1 MSKNL
6 VIVES
11 PAKAK
16 TIEGYLGSDFTVK
29 SSFGHVR
36 DLPKDGIAV
45 DVTNG
50 FKPAYEVSPDKRAL
64 VNELKKLAGQKGMEV
79 WLATDD
85 DREGEAISWHLKEA
99 LGLRDNTKRIVFREI
114 TKTAI
119 LNAIKQ
125 PRTIDVDLVNAQQ
138 ARRVLDRLVGYEL
151 SPVLWRKIKG
161 GSIKGLSAGRVQSVA
176 LRLVVEREREVDKHN
191 AKSSFKVTAQF
202 LVEGSKVLNA
212 ELPKN
217 FATEAEARTFL
228 EACIGAGYRIKN
240 LEVKPAKKSP
250 APPFTTSTL
259 QQEAARKLSY
269 SVDRTMKLA
278 QGLYEAG
285 KISYMRTDS
294 TSLSQEAVDK
304 ATAEITT
311 EFGANYVQN
320 RQYKTKNESA
330 QEAHEAIRPT
340 NFNDRNAGADR
351 DQKRLYELIWK
362 RAIASQM
369 ADAQLERTT
378 VTVGIDFANP
388 GLKAGAMDSGKADDT
403 DSPFTDA
410 ASVAS
415 FASFAPG
422 LSPGQ
427 TMQNLPGELIAQG
440 EVIKF
445 DGFLRVYLESKDD
458 EDDEDAK
465 GMLPP
470 LSIGQGL
477 NLGQMKATEKFT
489 RPQPRYAEASLVKKL
504 EEMGIGRPSTYAP
517 TISTIINR
525 GYVEKQDRPG
535 QERAFKEYTLKQDT
549 ITETSGKETFGSEK
563 AKLFPTDTGMVV
575 SDFLVEYFPN
585 IVDYKFTANVE
596 KEFDEIADGKMNWQQ
611 MLGDFYD
618 PFHRNVT
625 EIQGSDKVSF
635 KTGER
640 VLGADPKTGKP
651 ISARL
656 GKYGAFVQIGEA
668 ADEEKPR
675 YANLR
680 KDQLIETISLEQALD
695 LFKLPREVGFF
706 EDKPMVIGVG
716 KFGPYVK
723 HDEKFVSLTQ
733 QDDPYTIDE
742 ARTIEL
748 LQQKRAEA
756 VTEALGEFEGQLV
769 TTGKGRFGPYVKF
782 ADKYVSLPRTEQ
794 LAGLTLARAIE
805 LIEAKRQAE
814 ANKYI
819 KEFPENPS
827 IKVVNGQYGP
837 YLAVGKRNV
846 KIPKDVDAASLTLE
860 DCLKLAGDDPAAAS
874 KAPAKKAAGA
884 KATAAKTAAKAPA
897 KKAATTTA
905 KKAPAAK
912 PATRTATK
920 KPAVAKK

>member
-16 TIEGYLGSDFTVK
+16 TIEGYLGKDFTVK

-36 DLPKDGIAV
+36 DLPKDGLAV
-45 DVTNG
+45 DVSNG
-50 FKPAYEVSPDKRAL
+50 FLPSYEISPDKKKL
-64 VNELKKLAGQKGMEV
+64 VSELKALAKASDEV

-119 LNAIKQ
+119 QNAIKS

-161 GSIKGLSAGRVQSVA
+161 GQSLSAGRVQSVA
-176 LRLVVEREREVDKHN
+176 LRLVVEREREIDQHQS
-191 AKSSFKVTAQF
+191 KSSFKVSAQF
-202 LVEGSKVLNA
+202 IVDGNKVLNA

-217 FATEAEARTFL
+217 FATSGEARAFL
-228 EACIGAGYRIKN
+228 EQCIGATYTIRN
-240 LEVKPAKKSP
+240 LETKPAKKSP

-259 QQEAARKLSY
+259 QQEASRKLGY
-269 SVDRTMKLA
+269 SVDRTMRIA

-294 TSLSQEAVDK
+294 LNLSQEAVDK
-304 ATAEITT
+304 AVAEIST
-311 EFGANYVQN
+311 EFGDKYIQTRHFKN
-320 RQYKTKNESA
+320 KNESA

-340 NFNDRNAGADR
+340 NFNDRNAGGDR

-378 VTVGIDFANP
+378 VTIGIKFAN
-388 GLKAGAMDSGKADDT
+388 GASATVQASSTSVD
-403 DSPFTDA
+403 DSPFAETGTKA
-410 ASVAS
+410 QPTK
-415 FASFAPG
+415 FP
-422 LSPGQ
+422 
-427 TMQNLPGELIAQG
+427 TELIAQG
-440 EVIKF
+440 EVVKF

-458 EDDEDAK
+458 DEDEDSK

-470 LSIGQGL
+470 LKIGQDL

-525 GYVEKQDRPG
+525 GYVVKQDKPG
-535 QERAFKEYTLKQDT
+535 LERKFVEYTLQRDQ
-549 ITETSGKETFGSEK
+549 ISETSGKENFGSEK
-563 AKLFPTDTGMVV
+563 AKLFPTNTGIVV
-575 SDFLVEYFPN
+575 NDFLVEYFPD
-585 IVDYKFTANVE
+585 IVDFKFTATVE
-596 KEFDEIADGKMNWQQ
+596 KDFDEIADGKMNWQT
-611 MLGDFYD
+611 MLEGFYGDFHKNIED
-618 PFHRNVT
+618 
-625 EIQGSDKVSF
+625 IQGSSGVSF

-640 VLGADPKTGKP
+640 VLGADPASGKP
-651 ISARL
+651 VSARL
-656 GKYGAFVQIGEA
+656 GKYGAYVQIGEA
-668 ADEEKPR
+668 SDDEKPR

-680 KDQLIETISLEQALD
+680 DGQLIETISLDDAMN
-695 LFKLPREVGFF
+695 LFSLPREVGMF
-706 EDKPMVIGVG
+706 EDQAMTIGIG

-723 HDEKFVSLTQ
+723 HDNKYVSLTKE
-733 QDDPYTIDE
+733 DDPYTIPTE
-742 ARTIEL
+742 RAIEL
-748 LQQKRAEA
+748 IQQKRAES
-756 VTEALGEFEGQLV
+756 VSEALGEYEGTLV
-769 TTGKGRFGPYVKF
+769 ATGKGRFGPYVKHN
-782 ADKYVSLPRTEQ
+782 DKYISIPRNEQ
-794 LAGLTLARAIE
+794 LATLTLDRAIE
-805 LIEAKRQAE
+805 LILAKRQAE

-819 KEFPENPS
+819 KEFPENPAV
-827 IKVVNGQYGP
+827 KVVNGQYGP

-846 KIPKDVDAASLTLE
+846 KIPKETDPATLTLE
-860 DCLKLAGDDPAAAS
+860 QCLELAGGDPTPS
-874 KAPAKKAAGA
+874 G
-884 KATAAKTAAKAPA
+884 KAPA
-897 KKAATTTA
+897 KKAATA
-905 KKAPAAK
+905 KAPATKKTATTKASAK
-912 PATRTATK
+912 PKAVAAK
-920 KPAVAKK
+920 KPAAKKVVAKK

>member
-16 TIEGYLGSDFTVK
+16 TIEGYLGKDFTVK

-36 DLPKDGIAV
+36 DLPKDGLAV
-45 DVTNG
+45 DVANG
-50 FKPAYEVSPDKRAL
+50 FRPSYEISPDKKKL
-64 VNELKKLAGQKGMEV
+64 VSELKSLAKASDEV

-114 TKTAI
+114 TKNAI
-119 LNAIKQ
+119 LNAIKT
-125 PRTIDVDLVNAQQ
+125 PRAIDVDLVNAQQ

-161 GSIKGLSAGRVQSVA
+161 GSTGLSAGRVQSVA
-176 LRLVVEREREVDKHN
+176 LRLVVEREREIDKHA

-202 LVEGSKVLNA
+202 IVDGNKVLNA

-217 FATEAEARTFL
+217 FATAGEARGFL
-228 EACIGAGYRIKN
+228 EACVGATFSIKN

-259 QQEAARKLSY
+259 QQESARKLSY
-269 SVDRTMKLA
+269 SVDRTMRIA
-278 QGLYEAG
+278 QNLYEAG

-294 TSLSQEAVDK
+294 TNLSQEAIDK
-304 ATAEITT
+304 AVAEIGS
-311 EFGANYVQN
+311 EFGSKYIQT
-320 RQYKTKNESA
+320 RQFKTKNESA

-340 NFNDRNAGADR
+340 NFNDRNAGGDR

-378 VTVGIDFANP
+378 VTIAIRFAN
-388 GLKAGAMDSGKADDT
+388 GTTTTFQSHVD
-403 DSPFTDA
+403 DSPFVDTPK
-410 ASVAS
+410 SENRY
-415 FASFAPG
+415 FP
-422 LSPGQ
+422 
-427 TMQNLPGELIAQG
+427 NELVAQG

-470 LSIGQGL
+470 LTIGQGL

-525 GYVEKQDRPG
+525 GYVTKQDKPG
-535 QERAFKEYTLKQDT
+535 QERKYIEYTLQQNQ
-549 ITETSGKETFGSEK
+549 ISETSGKETFGSEK
-563 AKLFPTDTGMVV
+563 AKLFPTNTGVVV
-575 SDFLVEYFPN
+575 SDFLVEYFPD
-585 IVDYKFTANVE
+585 IVDYKFTATVE
-596 KEFDEIADGKMNWQQ
+596 KEFDEIADGKMNWQT
-611 MLGDFYD
+611 MLQSFYGDFHKNIED
-618 PFHRNVT
+618 
-625 EIQGSDKVSF
+625 IQGASGVSF

-640 VLGADPKTGKP
+640 VLGADPASGKP
-651 ISARL
+651 VSARL
-656 GKYGAFVQIGEA
+656 GKYGAYVQIGEA
-668 ADEEKPR
+668 SDDEKPR

-680 KDQLIETISLEQALD
+680 DGQLIETISLDDALN
-695 LFKLPREVGFF
+695 LFTLPREVGFF
-706 EDKPMVIGVG
+706 EDKPMLIGIG

-723 HDEKFVSLTQ
+723 HDDKYVSLTRE
-733 QDDPYTIDE
+733 DDPYTIDE
-742 ARTIEL
+742 NRATEL
-748 LQQKRAEA
+748 IRQKRAEA
-756 VTEALGEFEGQLV
+756 VSEALGEFEGKMV
-769 TTGKGRFGPYVKF
+769 STGKGRFGPYVKF
-782 ADKYVSLPRTEQ
+782 EDKYVSLPRNES
-794 LAGLTLARAIE
+794 LAGLTLERAIE
-805 LIEAKRQAE
+805 LIQAKRVVE

-819 KEFPENPS
+819 KEFPENPAV
-827 IKVVNGQYGP
+827 KVVNGQYGP

-846 KIPKDVDAASLTLE
+846 KIPKDIDPATLTLE
-860 DCLKLAGDDPAAAS
+860 DCLKLAGDDPAAA
-874 KAPAKKAAGA
+874 KAPAKKTAAAKAPAKAKATAATTKKPAAPAKKAA
-884 KATAAKTAAKAPA
+884 A
-897 KKAATTTA
+897 KK
-905 KKAPAAK
+905 
-912 PATRTATK
+912 
-920 KPAVAKK
+920 